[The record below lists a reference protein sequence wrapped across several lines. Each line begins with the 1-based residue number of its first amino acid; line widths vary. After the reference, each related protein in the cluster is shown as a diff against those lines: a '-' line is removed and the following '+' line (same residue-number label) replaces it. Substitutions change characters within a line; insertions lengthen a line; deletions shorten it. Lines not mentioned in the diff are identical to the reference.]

1 MLRNDSTR
9 ASFIGSAFGV
19 SCVFLF
25 NAIYLHYIASK
36 LKSKNKSKPKP
47 MVKSTHM
54 TSKINS
60 PIRKP
65 RAGSLSDITANIETN
80 SASMTPILE
89 TIRTHQSYSPSTILV
104 VGIAGGSG
112 SGKTTLA
119 DAIFTGLGREENVT
133 FISHD
138 SYYKDLSGSTMAQRE
153 KTNFDHP
160 NSLDTDLLVQHV
172 KMLRE
177 GKDVN
182 VPIYDFSTHSR
193 TKNTTVVSPRKVVLV
208 EGILIFTEPQLTE
221 LLDVKI
227 FVDTESDL
235 RLMRRISRDVQ
246 ERGRR

>member
-1 MLRNDSTR
+1 
-9 ASFIGSAFGV
+9 
-19 SCVFLF
+19 
-25 NAIYLHYIASK
+25 
-36 LKSKNKSKPKP
+36 
-47 MVKSTHM
+47 
-54 TSKINS
+54 
-60 PIRKP
+60 
-65 RAGSLSDITANIETN
+65 
-80 SASMTPILE
+80 
-89 TIRTHQSYSPSTILV
+89 
-104 VGIAGGSG
+104 
-112 SGKTTLA
+112 
-119 DAIFTGLGREENVT
+119 
-133 FISHD
+133 
-138 SYYKDLSGSTMAQRE
+138 MAQRE